1 MRHKVALAWVKPSCQ
16 YPLANPGQKLP
27 VWRVRGIP
35 TTRVLTMLAHL
46 FLCCAATLPVIAHA
60 QGLGMPLEEVA
71 QLGRHQ
77 PIGVGVSHKG
87 RIFLT
92 FPKKKNDRDYEYNY
106 GLVEL
111 VKGQR
116 IPYPNALWNQWDS
129 TQAATRFVNVQ
140 AAVVDAD
147 DNLWVLDPSNPDDQ
161 SPVIDGIKLLRINLT
176 TNKIERIYRF
186 EDLPRERTALNDV
199 RIDTRRQLAYLS
211 DPVLAALVV
220 LDLRTGKSR
229 LVLQG
234 ANSTTTEPGFVLRLD
249 GKEVRDKTN
258 KPFSS
263 NVNGIA
269 LTHDFKYFYYRAI
282 NQTKLYRI
290 EAEYLANP
298 ALPPVELA
306 SHVEVVGETGVSHG
320 MLADAAGNIYLSDS
334 PNYAI
339 RRVTPAGR
347 FELVTKD
354 PRLSWPDTFALG
366 PDGYLYLTAT
376 QINRAP
382 KWNGGESKVDYPFR
396 LYRLKLPIN

>member
-1 MRHKVALAWVKPSCQ
+1 MRHKVALVRGKPSCQ

-27 VWRVRGIP
+27 VWRVRGTP
-35 TTRVLTMLAHL
+35 TPRVLPMLAHL
-46 FLCCAATLPVIAHA
+46 FLCCAATLPVIAQA
-60 QGLGMPLEEVA
+60 QGLGIPLEEVA

-77 PIGVGVSHKG
+77 PIGVGVSHTG

-129 TQAATRFVNVQ
+129 TRAATRFVNVQ

-161 SPVIDGIKLLRINLT
+161 APVIAGIKLLRINLT

-234 ANSTTTEPGFVLRLD
+234 AESTATEPGFVLRLD

-269 LTHDFKYFYYRAI
+269 LTHDCKYFYYRAI

-298 ALPPVELA
+298 ALPPAELA
-306 SHVEVVGETGVSHG
+306 GHVEVVGETGVSHG
-320 MLADAAGNIYLSDS
+320 MLADAAGNVYLSDS
-334 PNYAI
+334 PNHAI

-347 FELVTKD
+347 FELVTTD

>member
-1 MRHKVALAWVKPSCQ
+1 MS
-16 YPLANPGQKLP
+16 
-27 VWRVRGIP
+27 VRLSLFCCCA
-35 TTRVLTMLAHL
+35 VLTFSAS
-46 FLCCAATLPVIAHA
+46 A
-60 QGLGMPLEEVA
+60 QDLKIPLEEVA
-71 QLGRHQ
+71 QVGRHQ

-87 RIFLT
+87 RIFMT
-92 FPKKKNDRDYEYNY
+92 FPKKKNDKNYEYDY
-106 GLVEL
+106 GLAEL
-111 VKGQR
+111 VNGQR

-129 TQAATRFVNVQ
+129 TQATTRFVNVQ

-147 DNLWVLDPSNPDDQ
+147 DNLWVLDPSNP
-161 SPVIDGIKLLRINLT
+161 VIAGIKLLKINLT
-176 TNKIERIYRF
+176 TNKVERTYRF
-186 EDLPRERTALNDV
+186 EDLPRERTGLNDV
-199 RIDTRRQLAYLS
+199 RIDTRRQLAYIS

-234 ANSTTTEPGFVLRLD
+234 DKSTATEPGFVLRLD
-249 GKEVRDKTN
+249 GKEVKDKTG

-269 LTHDFKYFYYRAI
+269 LTHDFKYFYFRAI

-290 EAEYLANP
+290 ETQYLANP
-298 ALPPVELA
+298 ALAPTELA
-306 SHVEVVGETGVSHG
+306 SHVETVGETGVSHG

-334 PNYAI
+334 PNTAI
-339 RRVTPAGR
+339 RRVTPVGR

-354 PRLSWPDTFALG
+354 SRLSWPDTFALG

-382 KWNGGESKVDYPFR
+382 KWNNGESKVDYPFR
-396 LYRLKLPIN
+396 LYRLKLPTK